1 MKIREFSESISFERL
16 AMAQAGGEVALP
28 LQHWGRFLPAEFAHF
43 WDLSI
48 FSTFLELGRLTGFNE
63 LLLEFGSLAAL
74 RLSYFVDPILLWM
87 NGKKTIKTRNF
98 TIKNRATSWKTWRFC
113 RSHFGRKP
121 PFCRGQSPSAPLGL
135 PDLRHGFQPAAVVPG
150 ATGEPRAGWGVLF
163 DPGGESSTSV
173 GSIWEPR
180 RPWGAQI
187 PLGESGCKSTTSQ
200 FGLIFSM
207 AFPWWFPYVCI
218 VPGLVNI
225 QKTIWK
231 ITILKGKN
239 HYFYDHFQYNVRRP
253 RYLSWWT

>member
-87 NGKKTIKTRNF
+87 NGKKPSKPGTSPKTGPK
-98 TIKNRATSWKTWRFC
+98 TWKTWRFC

-121 PFCRGQSPSAPLGL
+121 AFCRGQSPSAPLGL
-135 PDLRHGFQPAAVVPG
+135 PDIPDLCHGFQPAAVVPG

-163 DPGGESSTSV
+163 DPGGESSTSI

-180 RPWGAQI
+180 RVVNCPD
-187 PLGESGCKSTTSQ
+187 S
-200 FGLIFSM
+200 
-207 AFPWWFPYVCI
+207 
-218 VPGLVNI
+218 PGW
-225 QKTIWK
+225 IW
-231 ITILKGKN
+231 
-239 HYFYDHFQYNVRRP
+239 V
-253 RYLSWWT
+253 